1 LQKALAV
8 EAEKGFTDL
17 QGNQYRFSE
26 FLCLSLGK
34 TPNGLLPVERR
45 KWQSIAAEFER
56 YHHQTL
62 EARQS
67 LITDTQQFLNKLQQ
81 ELQRRE
87 QETIHPPQTPTVKSP
102 RTTPLVA
109 ETSKVKVNFTLDSPL
124 SELPDIGYRRSG
136 YLARLGLHTVRDI
149 LYYYPRDHI
158 DYARQVNVQDLV
170 AGETVTVVGKVKR
183 CNCFSSP
190 KNKKLSIFELII
202 KDSTGQLKL
211 NRFFAGNRYSHR
223 GWQEQQKRRYPP
235 GAIVAASGLV
245 KKNKYGITLDTPE
258 IEVLDHLGGR
268 IDSFKIGRVMPVYP
282 LTEGV
287 PADWVRQA
295 VLAAL
300 PAVNQLKEPLP
311 KGMRQQYD
319 LMGVSDAIANLHF
332 PTDTDTLSRA
342 RRRLVFD
349 EFFYLQLGFLQR
361 RKMQQQQ
368 QSSAVLAPT
377 GGE

>member
-1 LQKALAV
+1 
-8 EAEKGFTDL
+8 
-17 QGNQYRFSE
+17 
-26 FLCLSLGK
+26 
-34 TPNGLLPVERR
+34 
-45 KWQSIAAEFER
+45 
-56 YHHQTL
+56 
-62 EARQS
+62 
-67 LITDTQQFLNKLQQ
+67 
-81 ELQRRE
+81 
-87 QETIHPPQTPTVKSP
+87 
-102 RTTPLVA
+102 
-109 ETSKVKVNFTLDSPL
+109 
-124 SELPDIGYRRSG
+124 
-136 YLARLGLHTVRDI
+136 
-149 LYYYPRDHI
+149 
-158 DYARQVNVQDLV
+158 
-170 AGETVTVVGKVKR
+170 
-183 CNCFSSP
+183 
-190 KNKKLSIFELII
+190 
-202 KDSTGQLKL
+202 
-211 NRFFAGNRYSHR
+211 FFAGNRFSHR
-223 GWQEQQKRRYPP
+223 GWQEQQKRRYPT

-332 PTDTDTLSRA
+332 PSDTDTLSRA

-368 QSSAVLAPT
+368 QSSAILAPT
-377 GGE
+377 GKLIDQFYHLLPFILTSAQKRVVIDILNDLQQPTPMNRLVQGDVGSGKTVVAVIAILAAIQSGYQAALMAPTEVLAEQHYRKLVSWFNLLHLPVELLTGSVKVKKRREIHSQLETGELPLFVGTHALFQEPVNFLGFGWVG